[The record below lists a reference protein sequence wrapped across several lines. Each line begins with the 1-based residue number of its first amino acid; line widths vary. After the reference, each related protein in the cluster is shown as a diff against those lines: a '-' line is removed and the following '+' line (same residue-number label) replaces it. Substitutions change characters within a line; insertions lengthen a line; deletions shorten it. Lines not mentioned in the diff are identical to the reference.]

1 MYKLKH
7 TAKKIITTTG
17 SGGWYNS
24 LNRKFFEFRSAFI
37 FFPKFPIDDGSTLTR
52 FCLTVDI
59 SQFSVLAMKNGFF
72 EHFFYVEGRA
82 KLQPIDCHTMGN
94 NFPVVAPITDYLHL
108 LFFYDW
114 LLWYEEEEKNKKK
127 YYKKIALI
135 IISSSSSEKKIII
148 KKMIEII

>member
-59 SQFSVLAMKNGFF
+59 SQFSVLAIKNGFF
-72 EHFFYVEGRA
+72 RHLFYVEGRA

-94 NFPVVAPITDYLHL
+94 NFPVDAPITHYLHL
-108 LFFYDW
+108 FVVFVWLIIYYYDD
-114 LLWYEEEEKNKKK
+114 ERRKKK
-127 YYKKIALI
+127 IKKN
-135 IISSSSSEKKIII
+135 II
-148 KKMIEII
+148 KK